1 MRTFK
6 TGTTKIDVVAQI
18 SRDALELD
26 QLVLTRFQG
35 SAAIANTA
43 FRVGR
48 ALLRQTIGRI
58 RDSLSGHIPELTGFF
73 AKCAEAAKCA
83 DRPCEQSNFGLKDCP
98 GWASAAGF
106 SFCRKKSLVLGYRQT
121 SPMKGL
127 HARSSGSACARDG
140 GRLTALSG
148 F

>member
-43 FRVGR
+43 FR
-48 ALLRQTIGRI
+48 ALVERYCGKPLAEYAIASADI
-58 RDSLSGHIPELTGFF
+58 YLTGF
-73 AKCAEAAKCA
+73 
-83 DRPCEQSNFGLKDCP
+83 
-98 GWASAAGF
+98 
-106 SFCRKKSLVLGYRQT
+106 
-121 SPMKGL
+121 
-127 HARSSGSACARDG
+127 
-140 GRLTALSG
+140 
-148 F
+148 

>member
-35 SAAIANTA
+35 SAAIDSSI
-43 FRVGR
+43 GR

-106 SFCRKKSLVLGYRQT
+106 SFCRKKSLVLGYRANL
-121 SPMKGL
+121 PDEG
-127 HARSSGSACARDG
+127 SSREKQRFGMRP
-140 GRLTALSG
+140 RRR
-148 F
+148 

>member
-35 SAAIANTA
+35 SAAIDSSI
-43 FRVGR
+43 GR

-58 RDSLSGHIPELTGFF
+58 RDSLSGHIPELIGFF
-73 AKCAEAAKCA
+73 AKCAEAVKCA
-83 DRPCEQSNFGLKDCP
+83 DQPCGQSNFGLKDCLA
-98 GWASAAGF
+98 GQCHWVFLFAARRASLLAIG
-106 SFCRKKSLVLGYRQT
+106 QT

-127 HARSSGSACARDG
+127 HARSSGSARARDG
-140 GRLTALSG
+140 VRLTALSG

>member
-35 SAAIANTA
+35 SAAIDSSI
-43 FRVGR
+43 GR

-83 DRPCEQSNFGLKDCP
+83 DQPCEQSNFGLKDCP
-98 GWASAAGF
+98 GWAGAAGF
-106 SFCRKKSLVLGYRQT
+106 FFLPQEEPRYWL
-121 SPMKGL
+121 
-127 HARSSGSACARDG
+127 
-140 GRLTALSG
+140 
-148 F
+148 